1 MTSQLC
7 GAHSMTLV
15 VHYKRLHAYP
25 DIMRLQ
31 RVEVCPHHNNA
42 AIF

>member
-7 GAHSMTLV
+7 GARSMTLV

-25 DIMRLQ
+25 DLMRLKA
-31 RVEVCPHHNNA
+31 CGSLPTS
-42 AIF
+42 